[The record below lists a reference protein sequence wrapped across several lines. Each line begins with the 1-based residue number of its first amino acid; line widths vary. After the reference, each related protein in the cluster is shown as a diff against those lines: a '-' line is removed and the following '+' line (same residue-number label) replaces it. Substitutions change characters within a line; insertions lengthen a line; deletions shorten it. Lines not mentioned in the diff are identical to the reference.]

1 MSLRWKEIFCS
12 TICFSLATAAVFS
25 ADYIVSLGSDSA
37 VNTGGATGELRY
49 TLNQILN
56 SQAQGT
62 AGPFNIT
69 FSVPSVSL
77 NALPPPINLFT
88 TDTITIGNSSGS
100 PTTIDGNGFRP
111 FFIRQGTVTLQNMNI
126 QGGVAQGGSGAGGG
140 GGGMGAGGA
149 VFVDGA
155 TVTIKDVVF
164 TSNTASAGFGAS
176 GGAPGAGGA
185 GGGLGGNGGSN
196 NGGGGGYSGNGGGN
210 SGGGGSIADGGNGN
224 GTNAG
229 GGGGGAI
236 IGATGGAA
244 GTAGGGNGSPGGTV
258 GIYVFGGGGGQG
270 GNGTGAGG
278 AGGGMNPGPVVRTS
292 GGGGGYN
299 GSASAGGIGGGGGSS
314 SPSGLENGGVGGGGG
329 SVSGNG
335 GYGGGGGNQQGNG
348 GFGGG
353 GGNLGDGGFGGGGG
367 FRFGSLGGQGGF
379 GGGGG
384 GGEGGPG
391 GVGAVGNLSVG
402 GDGAGLGGAIF
413 VNTGT
418 IIFQGNCSTVGN
430 TASANGGAGASAGF
444 GIFAVSGATLT
455 FAPDSGSTITISESI
470 ADDSL
475 SSIPSGQAWTP
486 GTGAGASLTMQG
498 PGNLILNGVS
508 TYSGMTSVTGGK
520 LSVNGQILGGVT
532 VSSGATLGGVGTI
545 FGGGTI
551 SGTLSPGN
559 SIGNLTF
566 NTSSGNINL
575 GSTAVT
581 NIEISPATSSQVIV
595 TGTGE
600 LVLGGTVNVTQDA
613 GSYAATG
620 TYTIVQGPYSGT
632 FDPIVTGGLS
642 NFHFSLSYAPNFVY
656 LLYAPQISTKGLTG
670 NNLKIASYFNSNA
683 SIDVINLFSS
693 LNQAELTQALESAAP
708 TRSAFATY
716 ASQNGY
722 LASSQVL
729 SDHLRHGRL
738 HQQESASNPI
748 AAAHLDS
755 DQLLAY
761 TSREMLKAQ
770 DKQTSCDKQGPC
782 AMWLGTF
789 GEYAH
794 KKAQNETPAFN
805 VGLGGVIAAFDY
817 NGTNANVVGV
827 GVAYVHSHLH
837 ESDGM
842 GSASV
847 DQGYMTAYGTLNAAK
862 WYFDLALWGGYYH
875 TSNRRKISFSGFHH
889 TAKSQTHGWQVAPH
903 LEIGYDGFHLER
915 CQVKW
920 FGIEPFLMG
929 DWVGNWEQGFQEHGA
944 NILNMRQKGR
954 FCSLFRGETG
964 LRFHEIV
971 KFDWGNIVF
980 REKGSYAYQKTFH
993 TGFITSSLIGT
1004 PGSFTVTTLTG
1015 AQNLGVFEFSMLVRP
1030 NNDKAPYVDVRYQ
1043 GEFGSSYQSHQGI
1056 FEIGKFF

>member
-25 ADYIVSLGSDSA
+25 ADYTVSLESDSA
-37 VNTGGATGELRY
+37 VNTGGAAGELRY

-126 QGGVAQGGSGAGGG
+126 QGGVAQGGSGADGG

-149 VFVDGA
+149 VFIDGA

-164 TSNTASAGFGAS
+164 TSNTASAGL
-176 GGAPGAGGA
+176 GGTVVDRGG

-196 NGGGGGYSGNGGGN
+196 YGGGGGYSGNGGGN
-210 SGGGGSIADGGNGN
+210 FGGGGSIADGGNGN
-224 GTNAG
+224 GANAG

-244 GTAGGGNGSPGGTV
+244 GTVRGGNGSPGDTV
-258 GIYVFGGGGGQG
+258 AGYVFGGGG
-270 GNGTGAGG
+270 NATGAGG
-278 AGGGMNPGPVVRTS
+278 VGGGINAGSVVETS

-299 GSASAGGIGGGGGSS
+299 GNNANGGMGGGGGGSGVD
-314 SPSGLENGGVGGGGG
+314 PGGNGGVGGGGG
-329 SVSGNG
+329 GSGSGAFGDG
-335 GYGGGGGNQQGNG
+335 GYGGGGGENRGNG

-353 GGNLGDGGFGGGGG
+353 GSYLGDGGFGDGGGVK
-367 FRFGSLGGQGGF
+367 FGVFGGQGGF

-384 GGEGGPG
+384 QGGSG
-391 GVGAVGNLSVG
+391 GVGAVGNLSTG
-402 GDGAGLGGAIF
+402 GDGAGFGGAIF

-418 IIFQGNCSTVGN
+418 IIFQGSCSTTGN

-444 GIFAVSGATLT
+444 AIFAVSGATLT
-455 FAPDSGSTITISESI
+455 FAPDFGSTITISESI

-486 GTGAGASLTMQG
+486 GSGAGASLTVQG
-498 PGNLILNGVS
+498 PGNLILNGMN
-508 TYSGMTSVTGGK
+508 TYSGMTSVTGGR
-520 LSVNGQILGGVT
+520 LSVNGQILGGIT

-566 NTSSGNINL
+566 DTSSGNINL

-581 NIEISPATSSQVIV
+581 NIEISPSASSQVII

-600 LVLGGTVNVTQDA
+600 LVLGGTVNITQNV

-632 FDPIVTGGLS
+632 FDPIVIGGLP
-642 NFHFSLSYAPNFVY
+642 NFQFGLSYAPNFVY
-656 LLYAPQISTKGLTG
+656 LLYQAPQISTKGLTG

-683 SIDVINLFSS
+683 STDVTNLFTS

-748 AAAHLDS
+748 AAAHLDP

-761 TSREMLKAQ
+761 SSRKMLKAQ
-770 DKQTSCDKQGPC
+770 DKQPSCDKQSPY

-794 KKAQNETPAFN
+794 EKAQNQTPAFN
-805 VGLGGVIAAFDY
+805 IGLGGVIAAFDY
-817 NGTNANVVGV
+817 KGVNANVVGV

-837 ESDGM
+837 ESEGM

-847 DQGYMTAYGTLNAAK
+847 DQGYMTAYGTLNAAN

-875 TSNRRKISFSGFHH
+875 TSNRRKISLSGFHH
-889 TAKSQTHGWQVAPH
+889 TAKSQTHGWQIAPH

-915 CQVKW
+915 CHVKW

-964 LRFHEIV
+964 LRFHEIA

-993 TGFITSSLIGT
+993 TGSITSSLIGT